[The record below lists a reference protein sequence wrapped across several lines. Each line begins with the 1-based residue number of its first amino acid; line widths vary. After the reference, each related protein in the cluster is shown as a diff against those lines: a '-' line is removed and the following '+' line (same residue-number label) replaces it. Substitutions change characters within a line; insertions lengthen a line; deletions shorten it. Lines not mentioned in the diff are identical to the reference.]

1 MSLGEWGVTSLDIN
15 ARFASG
21 RLLVSNLAICA
32 SLWVISL
39 WSSSFII
46 LFDST
51 LFGLFVSVTSQHIAN
66 LLGYISF
73 PLRAAWVF
81 VFTTAV
87 SCLICTGLSFDI
99 IFCSLTLFMR
109 IG

>member
-1 MSLGEWGVTSLDIN
+1 MDYRDINLPTDGKWDLIFQAALCFNFFCFFFFQSGVMGLGEWGVSSLDIN

-32 SLWVISL
+32 LLWVISL

-51 LFGLFVSVTSQHIAN
+51 LFGLFVSVTSQ
-66 LLGYISF
+66 
-73 PLRAAWVF
+73 PTR
-81 VFTTAV
+81 
-87 SCLICTGLSFDI
+87 C
-99 IFCSLTLFMR
+99 
-109 IG
+109 